1 MNDNEAL
8 LGKADALLLR
18 LQSSENVEFPVLTEI
33 VELSGL
39 SRRLHKPPPP
49 PPQSNSVND
58 VDVDV
63 EELCQ
68 RLRVQI
74 GQSLEGAVK
83 HWTDEIFLTKL
94 RQEIELILQLSL
106 ERALQQ
112 SREAML
118 LHIDEAL
125 AGAIN
130 TEIRTRLRPPI

>member
-18 LQSSENVEFPVLTEI
+18 LQSSANVEFPVLTEI

-39 SRRLHKPPPP
+39 SGRLQKPPPP
-49 PPQSNSVND
+49 PPQSNSVN
-58 VDVDV
+58 DVDV

-94 RQEIELILQLSL
+94 RQEIELVLQLSL

-118 LHIDEAL
+118 LHIEEAL
-125 AGAIN
+125 AGAID